1 MIYTIKVGDTLT
13 RIANLYK
20 VPVAGILAIN
30 RYIKDADQISVGQV
44 IQIPNMEDVP
54 PDPVF
59 IIPTKQ
65 SLLVLR
71 ARSVVNCKI
80 QYQLGKGG
88 MYPSDALPSKDQ
100 FCDCSGFV
108 CWVLGLARKTS
119 IPFYRQFG
127 GWIFTDSMVADIE
140 STAGIFERL
149 NRPESGCIV
158 VYGAGPRIGH
168 VGIVSEVKNG
178 SMKKV
183 IHCSAGNSRRHNA
196 SIQETA
202 PTIFNR
208 PEVMWGRFVG

>member
-1 MIYTIKVGDTLT
+1 MNYTIKSGDTLT
-13 RIANLYK
+13 KIAHKYK
-20 VPVAGILAIN
+20 VPVTAILAIN
-30 RYIKDADQISVGQV
+30 KHIKDADQISVGQV
-44 IQIPNMEDVP
+44 IQIPNMQDVP
-54 PDPVF
+54 PDPDFEV
-59 IIPTKQ
+59 PTKPSQ
-65 SLLVLR
+65 LVLR
-71 ARSVVNCKI
+71 ARSAVNCNILYK
-80 QYQLGKGG
+80 LGKGG
-88 MYPSDALPSKDQ
+88 IYPSDALPSRDQ

-108 CWVLGLARKTS
+108 CWVLGLARKTD

-149 NRPESGCIV
+149 NRPEPGCIV

-168 VGIVSEVKNG
+168 VGLVSEVNNG
-178 SMKKV
+178 TMKKV

-208 PEVMWGRFVG
+208 PDTVWGGFVG